1 MKILNKENK
10 AIEFEFESIEQGT
23 PFYYGSNKTL
33 CMKVSTITED
43 NCRANAVKLAD
54 GVLIRLYNSEMVV
67 PARVHIED
75 D

>member
-1 MKILNKENK
+1 MKILKKEK
-10 AIEFEFESIEQGT
+10 ETVEFESIEQGK

-43 NCRANAVKLAD
+43 NCHANAVKLAN
-54 GVLIRLYNSEMVV
+54 GVLIRLYDSEVVV
-67 PARVHIED
+67 PACVHIED

>member
-54 GVLIRLYNSEMVV
+54 GY
-67 PARVHIED
+67 
-75 D
+75 